1 MVLPRLGLW
10 FTNYSLWPPA
20 FLASDFIFNL
30 LTFLFSTGFP
40 GGSEGK
46 ESASMQET
54 QVQSLNWEDPLGKG
68 MVTYFIFF
76 AWRIPWTDEPGRL
89 QSMGFQRIEYNWIT
103 DFFFFFFTI
112 FSFTF
117 TSFFRATCCNKL
129 VSLLEFYSLN
139 EFASYFSP
147 GFSILGLAK
156 SVSTICF
163 SELSWWLSGKECTCN
178 EGDVGSDPWVRKIP

>member
-10 FTNYSLWPPA
+10 FTNYCLWPPA

-46 ESASMQET
+46 ESASVQET

-68 MVTYFIFF
+68 MVTYFSIF

-89 QSMGFQRIEYNWIT
+89 QSMGFQRIEHNWIT
-103 DFFFFFFTI
+103 DFFFFYYFQLHIYLI
-112 FSFTF
+112 FQSYLLQQTREP
-117 TSFFRATCCNKL
+117 FRVLQSKWIC
-129 VSLLEFYSLN
+129 LLLFPR
-139 EFASYFSP
+139 FQH
-147 GFSILGLAK
+147 
-156 SVSTICF
+156 
-163 SELSWWLSGKECTCN
+163 SW
-178 EGDVGSDPWVRKIP
+178 VG